1 MSHTIHTTIAYART
15 SNQLQHHNHQ
25 CGGGGDLLHATD
37 RKNNY
42 NQVNSNDNLDLFN
55 I

>member
-1 MSHTIHTTIAYART
+1 MLEHQTNCSIITT
-15 SNQLQHHNHQ
+15 NV
-25 CGGGGDLLHATD
+25 GGGGDLLHATD

>member
-1 MSHTIHTTIAYART
+1 MFHTIHTTIAYART

-25 CGGGGDLLHATD
+25 WGGGNLLHATD

>member
-1 MSHTIHTTIAYART
+1 MLEHQTNCSIITT
-15 SNQLQHHNHQ
+15 NV
-25 CGGGGDLLHATD
+25 GGGEKNLLHATD